1 VWTERDERAAILHR
15 QADFIVTR
23 RLARDNDYRFTR
35 SIIWQV
41 ATIDLLGLVAFWV

>member
-1 VWTERDERAAILHR
+1 MKQKGRV
-15 QADFIVTR
+15 V
-23 RLARDNDYRFTR
+23 YRFTR